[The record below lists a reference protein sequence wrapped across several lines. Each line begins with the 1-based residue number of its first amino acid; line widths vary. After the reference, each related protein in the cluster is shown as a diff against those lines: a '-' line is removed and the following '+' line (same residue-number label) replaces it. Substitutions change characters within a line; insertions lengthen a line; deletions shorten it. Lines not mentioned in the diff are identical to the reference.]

1 MNAQAEFN
9 VVEATIAD
17 IHAAYLDGRLT
28 ARRLVEAYFAR
39 IAAYDKVGPAINA
52 VISTNPKALEEAE
65 KTLDRWYGALENLPE
80 DGAQPGEAFMA
91 ALQDDLNTPGA
102 IAELFTLVGENPAQ
116 ARASA
121 RLLGLFQ
128 MSPADWSALRQA
140 DLAIAPQ
147 AIEALI
153 EARLAARAAK

>member
-1 MNAQAEFN
+1 M
-9 VVEATIAD
+9 
-17 IHAAYLDGRLT
+17 
-28 ARRLVEAYFAR
+28 
-39 IAAYDKVGPAINA
+39 
-52 VISTNPKALEEAE
+52 KALEEAE

-153 EARLAARAAK
+153 EARLAARAAKNWAESDRIRDELAAKGVALKDAKDPATGEMRTTWEAKR